1 MIVREPDAQ
10 VAILLNAHK
19 KRGKDTIQSM
29 VTTLR
34 QLRDNGIDLYDF
46 DEFEAFT
53 EHLAVSTQA
62 KYCSH
67 VFSYLQARD
76 KKDPI
81 ALLYKKRMNTLLAK
95 IHEAYE
101 SNAFTELQQEKLEGV
116 NWDKLVQIRNELA
129 EDAKA
134 HPKDLGKMYRH
145 LILCLYTQLPPQRA
159 DFGELKLVS
168 QNEASQR
175 GAGNCYVKS
184 DSKQDYIVLRN
195 YKTAASYGRRVLP
208 LPHDLVGIVR
218 DSLER
223 FPRGYLVASASDP
236 QAPAG
241 KAAVAQRLGSVLKEA
256 RLGCNLL
263 RKIVTTEF
271 NKRGEPG
278 AAELTKRMAHRSETS
293 ALCYNNHLKGVK
305 LGTNSMGVYLG

>member
-1 MIVREPDAQ
+1 MSIVCESDTA
-10 VAILLNAHK
+10 LESMLNAHK
-19 KRGKDTIQSM
+19 KRGKDTVKSM

-34 QLRDNGIDLYDF
+34 QLREADVDLYDF

-67 VFSYLQARD
+67 AFSYLQAKD

-81 ALLYKKRMNTLLAK
+81 ALLYKKRMNLLLAK
-95 IHEAYE
+95 INLAYE
-101 SNAFTELQQEKLEGV
+101 GNAFTDLQQEKLTHV
-116 NWDKLVQIRNELA
+116 NWETLVSKRNGLA
-129 EDAKA
+129 AEARA
-134 HPKDLGKMYRH
+134 HPTDRAKMYRH

-159 DFGELKLVS
+159 DFGEVKFVS
-168 QNEASQR
+168 QHEASQR
-175 GAGNCYVKS
+175 GRGNCYVKS
-184 DSKQDYIVLRN
+184 DDKKDYIVLRD
-195 YKTAASYGRRVLP
+195 YKTAATYGRRVLP
-208 LPHDLVGIVR
+208 LPHDLVGVVR
-218 DSLER
+218 DSLQR
-223 FPRGYLVASASDP
+223 FPRAYLVAAAGDP

-241 KAAVAQRLGSVLKEA
+241 KAAVARWLGGVLKEA

-293 ALCYNNHLKGVK
+293 ALCYNNHRPNYSK
-305 LGTNSMGVYLG
+305 NSMGIHLA